1 MTETVKIILL
11 LLLTIGAFILSRY
24 IAGWQMNKAG
34 KFIIGDLKKKRAFD
48 PASAV
53 ALPYCKKQL
62 FRLGLKDYRPQVMQQ
77 LLQHD
82 VVRILEGEKY
92 YLNEKLRA
100 DDTGER
106 ANS

>member
-1 MTETVKIILL
+1 MSETVKIILL

-53 ALPYCKKQL
+53 ELPYCKKQL

-92 YLNEKLRA
+92 YLNEKLARGE
-100 DDTGER
+100 TGDR
-106 ANS
+106 TDS